1 MRVGVIDV
9 GSNTIRLLVT
19 ERRSGELEPVEEEKS
34 YVGLGAE
41 ILRHGTIGAPKL
53 AEAIA
58 VARAQATAAR
68 AAGSEL
74 LEVVVAA
81 PGRQAANADELVHEL
96 ARATRAPVHSLSA
109 DDEASLAY
117 AGAVAQSEVDAGTV
131 VAVVDVGGGSTEI
144 AVGAPPSA
152 PAWLRSVDVG
162 ALRLTAA
169 RLEDDPPTDEAL
181 ASAARATHEAFAG
194 ILPPRPHA
202 ALAVG
207 GSARAIAKLV
217 GRRLGERE
225 LEAALELL
233 SARRAAKVARLHGI
247 DVERARVLPAGALIL
262 AEVVRRLGVPLR
274 LGRGGLREGVAL
286 SLLAEARAA

>member
-1 MRVGVIDV
+1 MRVGVVDV

-19 ERRSGELEPVEEEKS
+19 ERRGGVLVPIDEEKA

-41 ILRHGTIGAPKL
+41 ILRHGAIGPPKL
-53 AEAIA
+53 AEAVA
-58 VARAQATAAR
+58 VARAQAATAR

-109 DDEASLAY
+109 DDEAGLAY
-117 AGAVAQSEVDAGTV
+117 AGAVAQSEVDAAT

-144 AVGAPPSA
+144 AVGAPPSP
-152 PAWLRSVDVG
+152 PAWLRSVDIG

-169 RLEDDPPTDEAL
+169 LLEDDPPAAGQL
-181 ASAARATHEAFAG
+181 AAAAHATHEAFAG

-225 LEAALELL
+225 LAEALELL
-233 SARRAAKVARLHGI
+233 SARRAAKLARLHGI

-274 LGRGGLREGVAL
+274 LARGGLREGVAL

>member
-9 GSNTIRLLVT
+9 GSNTIRLLVA
-19 ERRSGELEPVEEEKS
+19 ERRAGELVPVDEEKA

-41 ILRHGTIGAPKL
+41 ILRHGAIGAPKL
-53 AEAIA
+53 AEAVG
-58 VARAQATAAR
+58 VARAQAAVAR

-117 AGAVAQSEVDAGTV
+117 AGAVAKSDVEAAT
-131 VAVVDVGGGSTEI
+131 VAVVDMGGGSTEI
-144 AVGAPPSA
+144 AVGAPPSP

-169 RLEDDPPTDEAL
+169 RLEGDPPSDEEL
-181 ASAARATHEAFAG
+181 AAAARVTHEAFAG
-194 ILPPRPHA
+194 IVPPRPHT
-202 ALAVG
+202 ALVVG

-217 GRRLGERE
+217 GRRLGQQE
-225 LEAALELL
+225 LEEALVLL
-233 SARRAAKVARLHGI
+233 TARRAAKVARLHGI

-262 AEVVRRLGVPLR
+262 SEVVRRLGVPLR

>member
-19 ERRSGELEPVEEEKS
+19 ERRGRVLVPLEEDKA

-41 ILRHGTIGAPKL
+41 ILRRGAIGAPKL
-53 AEAIA
+53 AEAVA
-58 VARAQATAAR
+58 VARAQAAIAR
-68 AAGSEL
+68 AAGGEL

-109 DDEASLAY
+109 DDEATLAY
-117 AGAVAQSEVDAGTV
+117 AGAVAQSDVDEGS

-144 AVGAPPSA
+144 AVGAPPA
-152 PAWLRSVDVG
+152 PAAWLRSVDVG
-162 ALRLTAA
+162 ALRLTTGW
-169 RLEDDPPTDEAL
+169 LEEDPPTDDAL
-181 ASAARATHEAFAG
+181 ASAARAVGDAFAG
-194 ILPPRPHA
+194 IVPPRPHS

-225 LEAALELL
+225 LDDALELL
-233 SARRAAKVARLHGI
+233 SARRAAKVARLYGI

-262 AEVVRRLGVPLR
+262 AEVLRRLGVPLR

>member
-9 GSNTIRLLVT
+9 GSNTIRLLVA
-19 ERRSGELEPVEEEKS
+19 ERRAGELVPVDEEKA

-41 ILRHGTIGAPKL
+41 ILRHGAIGAPKL
-53 AEAIA
+53 AEAVG
-58 VARAQATAAR
+58 VARAQAAVAR

-117 AGAVAQSEVDAGTV
+117 AGAVAKSDVQAAT
-131 VAVVDVGGGSTEI
+131 VAVVDMGGGSTEI
-144 AVGAPPSA
+144 AVGAPPSP

-169 RLEDDPPTDEAL
+169 RLQNDPPSDEEL
-181 ASAARATHEAFAG
+181 AAAARATHEAFAG
-194 ILPPRPHA
+194 IVPPRPHT
-202 ALAVG
+202 ALVVG

-217 GRRLGERE
+217 GRRLGQRE
-225 LEAALELL
+225 LEEALELL
-233 SARRAAKVARLHGI
+233 TARRAAKVARLHGI

>member
-9 GSNTIRLLVT
+9 GSNTIRLLVA
-19 ERRSGELEPVEEEKS
+19 ERRAGELVPVDEEKA

-41 ILRHGTIGAPKL
+41 ILRHGAIGAPKL
-53 AEAIA
+53 AEAVG
-58 VARAQATAAR
+58 VARAQAAVAR

-109 DDEASLAY
+109 EDEASLAY
-117 AGAVAQSEVDAGTV
+117 AGAVAKSDVEAAT
-131 VAVVDVGGGSTEI
+131 VAVVDMGGGSTEI
-144 AVGAPPSA
+144 AVGAPPSP

-169 RLEDDPPTDEAL
+169 RLENDPPSDEEL
-181 ASAARATHEAFAG
+181 AAAARATHEAFAG
-194 ILPPRPHA
+194 TVPPRPHT
-202 ALAVG
+202 ALVVG

-217 GRRLGERE
+217 GRRLGQRE
-225 LEAALELL
+225 LEEALELL
-233 SARRAAKVARLHGI
+233 TARRAAKVARLHGI

>member
-19 ERRSGELEPVEEEKS
+19 ERRAGELAPVEEEKA

-41 ILRHGTIGAPKL
+41 ILRHGAIGAPKL
-53 AEAIA
+53 AEAVA
-58 VARAQATAAR
+58 VARTQAAAAR

-81 PGRQAANADELVHEL
+81 PGRQAVNADELVHEL
-96 ARATRAPVHSLSA
+96 ARATRAPVHALSA
-109 DDEASLAY
+109 DEEAALAY
-117 AGAVAQSEVDAGTV
+117 AGAVAESDVDAAT

-144 AVGAPPSA
+144 AVGAPPSP

-169 RLEDDPPTDEAL
+169 RLEGDPPSDEEL
-181 ASAARATHEAFAG
+181 AAAARVTHEAFAG
-194 ILPPRPHA
+194 IVPPRPHT
-202 ALAVG
+202 ALVVG

-217 GRRLGERE
+217 GRRLGEGE
-225 LEAALELL
+225 LEEALELL
-233 SARRAAKVARLHGI
+233 TARRAAKVARLHGI

>member
-1 MRVGVIDV
+1 MRVGVVDV

-19 ERRSGELEPVEEEKS
+19 ERRGGVLVPVEEKKS

-41 ILRHGTIGAPKL
+41 ILRHGAIGASKL
-53 AEAIA
+53 AEAVAVAREQAA
-58 VARAQATAAR
+58 VARAT
-68 AAGSEL
+68 GSEL

-81 PGRQAANADELVHEL
+81 PGRQAENADELVHEL

-109 DDEASLAY
+109 DDEAALAY
-117 AGAVAQSEVDAGTV
+117 AGAVARSDVDTATI
-131 VAVVDVGGGSTEI
+131 AVVDVGGGSTEI
-144 AVGAPPSA
+144 AVGAPPSP
-152 PAWLRSVDVG
+152 PAWLRSVDIG

-169 RLEDDPPTDEAL
+169 RLDEDPPTEDEL
-181 ASAARATHEAFAG
+181 AAAARAAHEAFAG

-233 SARRAAKVARLHGI
+233 SAKRAAKVARLHGI

-274 LGRGGLREGVAL
+274 LGRGGIREGVAL

>member
-9 GSNTIRLLVT
+9 GSNTIRLLVA
-19 ERRSGELEPVEEEKS
+19 ERRAGELVPVDEEKA

-41 ILRHGTIGAPKL
+41 ILRSGAIGAPKL
-53 AEAIA
+53 AEAVA
-58 VARAQATAAR
+58 VARSQASVAR

-96 ARATRAPVHSLSA
+96 ARATRAPVHSLSS

-117 AGAVAQSEVDAGTV
+117 AGAVAESEVDAGTV
-131 VAVVDVGGGSTEI
+131 AVVDMGGGSTEI

-169 RLEDDPPTDEAL
+169 RLAGDPPTEEEL
-181 ASAARATHEAFAG
+181 AAAARATHEAFAG
-194 ILPPRPHA
+194 IVPPRPHT
-202 ALAVG
+202 ALVVG

-225 LEAALELL
+225 LEEALELL
-233 SARRAAKVARLHGI
+233 TERRAAKVARLHGI

>member
-1 MRVGVIDV
+1 MRVGVVDV

-19 ERRSGELEPVEEEKS
+19 ERRGGVLVPIDEEKA

-41 ILRHGTIGAPKL
+41 ILRHGAIGPPKL
-53 AEAIA
+53 AEAVA
-58 VARAQATAAR
+58 VARAQAATAR

-74 LEVVVAA
+74 LVVAA
-81 PGRQAANADELVHEL
+81 PGRLAANADELVPEL

-109 DDEASLAY
+109 DDEAALAY
-117 AGAVAQSEVDAGTV
+117 AGAVAQSEVDAAT

-144 AVGAPPSA
+144 AVGAPPSP
-152 PAWLRSVDVG
+152 PAWLRSVDIG

-169 RLEDDPPTDEAL
+169 LLEDDPPAAGQL
-181 ASAARATHEAFAG
+181 AAAAHATHEAFAG

-225 LEAALELL
+225 LAEALELL
-233 SARRAAKVARLHGI
+233 SARRAAKLARLHGI

-274 LGRGGLREGVAL
+274 LARGGLREGVAL

>member
-9 GSNTIRLLVT
+9 GSNTIRLLVA
-19 ERRSGELEPVEEEKS
+19 ERRAGELVPVDEEKA

-41 ILRHGTIGAPKL
+41 ILRHGAIGAPKL
-53 AEAIA
+53 AEAVG
-58 VARAQATAAR
+58 VARAQASVAR

-117 AGAVAQSEVDAGTV
+117 AGAVAKSDVEAAT
-131 VAVVDVGGGSTEI
+131 VAVVDMGGGSTEI
-144 AVGAPPSA
+144 AVGAPPSP

-169 RLEDDPPTDEAL
+169 RLEGDPPSDEEL
-181 ASAARATHEAFAG
+181 AAAARATHEAFAG
-194 ILPPRPHA
+194 IVPPRPHT
-202 ALAVG
+202 ALVVG

-217 GRRLGERE
+217 GRRLGEQE
-225 LEAALELL
+225 LEEALELL
-233 SARRAAKVARLHGI
+233 TARRAAKVARLHGI

>member
-9 GSNTIRLLVT
+9 GSNTVRLLVT
-19 ERRSGELEPVEEEKS
+19 ERRAGELAPVEEEKA

-41 ILRHGTIGAPKL
+41 ILRHGAIGAPKL
-53 AEAIA
+53 AEAVA
-58 VARAQATAAR
+58 VARSQAAAAR

-117 AGAVAQSEVDAGTV
+117 AGAVAESDVDAGTV
-131 VAVVDVGGGSTEI
+131 AVVDMGGGSTEI
-144 AVGAPPSA
+144 AVGAPPSP
-152 PAWLRSVDVG
+152 PAWVRSVDVG

-169 RLEDDPPTDEAL
+169 LLENDPPSDEEL
-181 ASAARATHEAFAG
+181 AAAARATHEAFAG
-194 ILPPRPHA
+194 IVPPRPHA
-202 ALAVG
+202 ALVVG

-217 GRRLGERE
+217 GRRLGEQE
-225 LEAALELL
+225 LAEALELL
-233 SARRAAKVARLHGI
+233 TARRAAKVARLHGI

>member
-19 ERRSGELEPVEEEKS
+19 ERRGRVLTPLEEDKA

-41 ILRHGTIGAPKL
+41 ILRRGTIGASKL
-53 AEAIA
+53 AEAVA
-58 VARAQATAAR
+58 VARDQAATAR

-109 DDEASLAY
+109 DDEATLAY
-117 AGAVAQSEVDAGTV
+117 AGAVAQSDVDEGS

-144 AVGAPPSA
+144 AVGAPPA
-152 PAWLRSVDVG
+152 PPAWLRSVDVG
-162 ALRLTAA
+162 ALRLTAGW
-169 RLEDDPPTDEAL
+169 LEDDPPTDEAL
-181 ASAARATHEAFAG
+181 AAAARAVDEAFAG
-194 ILPPRPHA
+194 IVPPRPHA

-225 LEAALELL
+225 LDDALELL
-233 SARRAAKVARLHGI
+233 SARRAAKVARLYRI

>member
-1 MRVGVIDV
+1 MRVAVVDV
-9 GSNTIRLLVT
+9 GSNTVRLLVT
-19 ERRSGELEPVEEEKS
+19 ERQAGVLVPVDEEKA

-41 ILRHGTIGAPKL
+41 ILRHGAIGERKL
-53 AEAIA
+53 AEAVA
-58 VARAQATAAR
+58 VAREQAALAR

-109 DDEASLAY
+109 DDEAALAY
-117 AGAVAQSEVDAGTV
+117 AGAVAQSDVDAASI
-131 VAVVDVGGGSTEI
+131 AVVDVGGGSTEI
-144 AVGAPPSA
+144 AVGAPPSP

-169 RLEDDPPTDEAL
+169 LLEDDPPTEEEVA
-181 ASAARATHEAFAG
+181 AAARAVHEAFAG

-225 LEAALELL
+225 LDEALELL
-233 SARRAAKVARLHGI
+233 SAKRAGKVARLHGI

-262 AEVVRRLGVPLR
+262 REVVHRLGVPLG

>member
-19 ERRSGELEPVEEEKS
+19 ERCGGALAPVEEEKA

-41 ILRHGTIGAPKL
+41 IIRYGAIGAPKL
-53 AEAIA
+53 AEAVA
-58 VARAQATAAR
+58 VARVQASAAR
-68 AAGSEL
+68 AAGAEL

-109 DDEASLAY
+109 DEEAALAY
-117 AGAVAQSEVDAGTV
+117 AGAVAQSDVEAAT

-144 AVGAPPSA
+144 AVGAPPSP
-152 PAWLRSVDVG
+152 PAWLRSVDIG
-162 ALRLTAA
+162 ALRLTTA
-169 RLEDDPPTDEAL
+169 RLEDDPPTEEEL
-181 ASAARATHEAFAG
+181 AAAARATHEAFAG
-194 ILPPRPHA
+194 IVPPRPHE

-247 DVERARVLPAGALIL
+247 DIERARVLPAGALIL
-262 AEVVRRLGVPLR
+262 AEVVRRLGIPLR

-286 SLLAEARAA
+286 SLLAEVRAA